1 MKKNLDIIE
10 IWVHQVGRNVILYSQ
25 KLARLT
31 KTNRSGRFSD
41 FRFFVKNRDRI
52 LREPIFEDFDHE
64 IAISYFLVL
73 CTRKF
78 IKFCAFHVPE
88 LCRQR
93 QFILTNELVEN
104 RIGKNAKSKD
114 FRVHLEFSRFVD
126 PKSRFQKI
134 PSVMRKTSWNSAHF
148 MLWKSSTKSMLS
160 CPTSHFKIENKIRK
174 IGFQKNLAFFEIL
187 N

>member
-1 MKKNLDIIE
+1 M
-10 IWVHQVGRNVILYSQ
+10 ILYSQ

-31 KTNRSGRFSD
+31 KTNRSGRFFD

-104 RIGKNAKSKD
+104 RFVKKRKIKGFSSTHRIFEICESKIMISKKSKRQAKNSMKFYATYVVEMFD
-114 FRVHLEFSRFVD
+114 QIHVIPFIQPFQNRHQNLKNQFS
-126 PKSRFQKI
+126 
-134 PSVMRKTSWNSAHF
+134 
-148 MLWKSSTKSMLS
+148 
-160 CPTSHFKIENKIRK
+160 
-174 IGFQKNLAFFEIL
+174 KNQHRL
-187 N
+187 